1 MKLNIVIGGKAGQGP
16 NILTEVLAEGLIK
29 AGYYVFYSRDYESL
43 IRGGHNFNT
52 ITFSDVQVYSNPS
65 KADILVCLDDKT
77 EQIHKKELSKNA
89 LILKGNETNMFF
101 AGALFKILELDLN
114 SLEDALKPLKNF
126 EENMKQARHAYYS
139 ATKAIKIEKPKNKH
153 QNLVFMNGNQGISK
167 GAVLSGLEYYY
178 AYPMTPATPVLM
190 ELAASST
197 NKDAKHK
204 IVELENE
211 IAVMIAGLG
220 SSLTGARVMVGSSGG
235 GFDLMTEGLSMAGQ
249 AEIPIVVY
257 LASRPGP
264 STGLATYTAQDS
276 LNLALYSAHGE
287 FNRVVIAPGDALE
300 SIEAGNQA
308 FYLSQKFRIP
318 AIVLGDKHLAES
330 KTLVET
336 SEKILE
342 IKNSIT
348 KPERFNSYEHDENGV
363 ATENADITR
372 KNVDK
377 RIKIGKE
384 IVKEAQRFVQ
394 YKVYGKKES
403 KNLVLGWGSTKG
415 AIIDALN
422 NEGKPLDARFLQII
436 YMEPFSNKIKAE
448 LAKANRVIIIEN
460 NATSQLSTLIG
471 NKTGFV
477 IEDKNKILRYDG
489 RPFFSNELTEEI
501 MKRLK

>member
-1 MKLNIVIGGKAGQGP
+1 MKLNLILGGKAGQGP
-16 NILTEVLAEGLIK
+16 NILTEVIADGLIK

-52 ITFSDVQVYSNPS
+52 LTFSDSPVYSNPS
-65 KADILVCLDDKT
+65 KVDILVCLDDKT
-77 EQIHKKELSKNA
+77 EQIHKKNLNKNA
-89 LILKGNETNMFF
+89 LVLKANETNMFF
-101 AGALFKILELDLN
+101 AGSIFKILELDLN
-114 SLEDALKPLKNF
+114 SLEDSLKPLKNF

-139 ATKAIKIEKPKNKH
+139 TTKTIKLDKPKNKH
-153 QNLVFMNGNQGISK
+153 QLSFMNGNQGISK

-190 ELAASST
+190 ELATSGLG
-197 NKDAKHK
+197 KDSKHK
-204 IVELENE
+204 VIELENE

-220 SSLTGARVMVGSSGG
+220 SSLTGSRVMVGTSGG
-235 GFDLMTEGLSMAGQ
+235 GFDLMTEGLSLAGQ
-249 AEIPIVVY
+249 ADIPIVVY

-264 STGLATYTAQDS
+264 STGLATYTSQDS

-300 SIEAGNQA
+300 SIGACNQA
-308 FYLSQKFRIP
+308 FYFSQKFRIP
-318 AIVLGDKHLAES
+318 TIVLGDKHLAES
-330 KTLVET
+330 KTLVEN

-342 IKNSIT
+342 IKNAII

-363 ATENADITR
+363 ATEDADITR

-377 RIKIGKE
+377 RNKIAKE
-384 IVKEAQRFVQ
+384 ITKEAQKFVQ

-403 KNLVLGWGSTKG
+403 KNLILGWGSTKG
-415 AIIDALN
+415 AILDAIN
-422 NEGKPLDARFLQII
+422 NEGKPLDARFLQIL
-436 YMEPFSNKIKAE
+436 YMNPFSDKIKAE
-448 LAKANRVIIIEN
+448 LAKANRVIIVEN
-460 NATSQLSTLIG
+460 NATSQLATLIG

-489 RPFFSNELTEEI
+489 RPFFSDELSEEI
-501 MKRLK
+501 SRRIK

>member
-1 MKLNIVIGGKAGQGP
+1 MKLNIILGGKAGQGP
-16 NILTEVLAEGLIK
+16 NILTEVIAEGLIK

-52 ITFSDVQVYSNPS
+52 LTFSDLPVYSNPS
-65 KADILVCLDDKT
+65 KADILICLDDKT

-101 AGALFKILELDLN
+101 AGAIFKILELELN
-114 SLEDALKPLKNF
+114 VLEDALKPLKNF

-139 ATKAIKIEKPKNKH
+139 TTKTMQLEKPKNKH
-153 QNLVFMNGNQGISK
+153 QGLLFMNGNQGISK
-167 GAVLSGLEYYY
+167 GSVLSGLEYYY

-190 ELAASST
+190 ELAASSI
-197 NKDAKHK
+197 NKEAKHK

-211 IAVMIAGLG
+211 IAVIMAGLG
-220 SSLTGARVMVGSSGG
+220 SSLTGARAMVGSSGG
-235 GFDLMTEGLSMAGQ
+235 GFDLMTEGLSLAGQ
-249 AEIPIVVY
+249 ADIPIVVY

-264 STGLATYTAQDS
+264 STGLATYTSQDS

-300 SIEAGNQA
+300 SVEATNQA

-318 AIVLGDKHLAES
+318 ALILGDKHLAES
-330 KTLVET
+330 KTLVE
-336 SEKILE
+336 SWGKPLE

-363 ATENADITR
+363 STESADITR
-372 KNVDK
+372 KNVEK
-377 RIKIGKE
+377 RIKIGKD
-384 IVKEAQRFVQ
+384 IAKEAEKFNQ

-403 KNLVLGWGSTKG
+403 KNLILGWGSTKG
-415 AIIDALN
+415 AILDAIY
-422 NEGKPLDARFLQII
+422 NEGKAIDAKFLQII
-436 YMEPFSNKIKAE
+436 YMDPFSDKIKAE
-448 LAKANRVIIIEN
+448 LIKARKVIIVEN
-460 NATSQLSTLIG
+460 NATAQLATLIG

-477 IEDKNKILRYDG
+477 IDDKNKILRYDG
-489 RPFFSNELTEEI
+489 RPFFSDELTQEI
-501 MKRLK
+501 SRRLK